1 NWPTVIGDQLSTIDD
16 LWHAAVNGGGKF
28 FSAKDPNAVAASLK
42 SALNDISGRTGAVG
56 APDASN
62 AFMTAADNTVYSSSY
77 KTREWTGD
85 VQAKAVDVTSTT
97 YLTSDLWSAQ
107 DLLAGRAASSRVIYS
122 CSGTCTSFTN
132 FDASTY
138 GSNSAITAGVTSLI
152 TANYLNSA
160 QQSAI
165 DGSKLVNFLRGDQS
179 NEPTTANP
187 SLTATTALFRQRTKT
202 LGAIIH
208 GGVDYV
214 KKSEKAYA
222 DAGYADFS
230 RRNLTRKAM
239 VYAPANDGML
249 HAFDALTGAELW
261 AFIPPSL
268 LPSLWKQAD
277 RNFGSNFQY
286 FVDGAPTIA
295 DVKIG
300 SSWKTILIGG
310 LRGGGSE
317 YYALDITNPASPAPL
332 WSFKDSKLGQTYGFP
347 VVGKIDGNWKVL
359 VSSGYDNS
367 DGKGYVFVLNA
378 GTGALEK
385 TFPTTCTATG
395 GTCGI
400 SKIGVLME
408 EPDVD
413 DTIKMAYA
421 GDLAGNL
428 WRFDV
433 TGAQGNAVLAAQTG
447 TALLRQPISS
457 APLIRE
463 MPEYKNSGG
472 IPAHYVNFGTGRFL
486 NQSDMSSSD
495 TQTIYG
501 VLIDPSLGAID
512 SSFTALKSSSSI
524 IELVIDKTC
533 DKTIRDNIGGSVS
546 TVDNVNGANLS
557 NNCPASVTGD
567 FSNGDGNFDTITL
580 KRAANTALSTD
591 LATCKNNTKGWRA
604 NLPISKERIPNDP
617 FPFNFYGIF
626 SSIVPGA
633 DSCTPGGVSREYKMP
648 LNLSKNWLCAY
659 PSSNQYLTIGK
670 NADGRLSDD
679 PSRRV
684 SITTPQIDSIKLT
697 EDGKGELDSPRLNTQ
712 VLGRRSSWTE
722 IIR

>member
-1 NWPTVIGDQLSTIDD
+1 
-16 LWHAAVNGGGKF
+16 
-28 FSAKDPNAVAASLK
+28 
-42 SALNDISGRTGAVG
+42 
-56 APDASN
+56 
-62 AFMTAADNTVYSSSY
+62 M
-77 KTREWTGD
+77 
-85 VQAKAVDVTSTT
+85 
-97 YLTSDLWSAQ
+97 
-107 DLLAGRAASSRVIYS
+107 
-122 CSGTCTSFTN
+122 
-132 FDASTY
+132 
-138 GSNSAITAGVTSLI
+138 
-152 TANYLNSA
+152 
-160 QQSAI
+160 
-165 DGSKLVNFLRGDQS
+165 
-179 NEPTTANP
+179 
-187 SLTATTALFRQRTKT
+187 
-202 LGAIIH
+202 
-208 GGVDYV
+208 
-214 KKSEKAYA
+214 
-222 DAGYADFS
+222 
-230 RRNLTRKAM
+230 
-239 VYAPANDGML
+239 
-249 HAFDALTGAELW
+249 
-261 AFIPPSL
+261 
-268 LPSLWKQAD
+268 
-277 RNFGSNFQY
+277 
-286 FVDGAPTIA
+286 
-295 DVKIG
+295 
-300 SSWKTILIGG
+300 
-310 LRGGGSE
+310 
-317 YYALDITNPASPAPL
+317 
-332 WSFKDSKLGQTYGFP
+332 
-347 VVGKIDGNWKVL
+347 VGKIDGNWKVL

-428 WRFDV
+428 WRFNV

-486 NQSDMSSSD
+486 NQSDMSSTD
-495 TQTIYG
+495 MQTIYG
-501 VLIDPSLGAID
+501 LLIDPSLGAID

-648 LNLSKNWLCAY
+648 LNLSKTGYAPIRRPINTLLLVKTQTDAY
-659 PSSNQYLTIGK
+659 RMTLPAGFQL
-670 NADGRLSDD
+670 
-679 PSRRV
+679 P
-684 SITTPQIDSIKLT
+684 PQK
-697 EDGKGELDSPRLNTQ
+697 
-712 VLGRRSSWTE
+712 
-722 IIR
+722 